1 MSEVSTF
8 LPDSDIERITE
19 IRRGNG
25 SKNKYQL
32 QCEVLRSMSIPF
44 TTSRLGR
51 PLVPRSVYEKTPAVK
66 PPVWR
71 PNVLSAAQ

>member
-1 MSEVSTF
+1 MEEVSTF

-19 IRRGNG
+19 IRRGTGN
-25 SKNKYQL
+25 KNKYQL

-51 PLVPRSVYEKTPAVK
+51 PLVPRSVYEKSQPIKPA
-66 PPVWR
+66 VWR